1 MWRTYLVMDP
11 SEMLVDN
18 ARDGGSEV
26 AEVALLHL
34 VLPVY

>member
-1 MWRTYLVMDP
+1 MDP

-26 AEVALLHL
+26 AQVALLHL